1 MSPLSA
7 VDYEE
12 YDVVETCRRAASRLR
27 SQPRRVASES
37 AQLELLVG
45 DLLDAVA
52 IALAMRKASVPE
64 GVQRAAL
71 RAAQFVRARHRG
83 GAWGGQ
89 YDHGLGHGG
98 ASGVRHGVSRE
109 AVGGQ
114 DVPFTP
120 SIRLGRMG

>member
-52 IALAMRKASVPE
+52 TALAMRKASVPE

-71 RAAQFVRARHRG
+71 RAAQFVRARHKG
-83 GAWGGQ
+83 GAWGG
-89 YDHGLGHGG
+89 
-98 ASGVRHGVSRE
+98 RNGVSQE

-120 SIRLGRMG
+120 SIQLGRMG